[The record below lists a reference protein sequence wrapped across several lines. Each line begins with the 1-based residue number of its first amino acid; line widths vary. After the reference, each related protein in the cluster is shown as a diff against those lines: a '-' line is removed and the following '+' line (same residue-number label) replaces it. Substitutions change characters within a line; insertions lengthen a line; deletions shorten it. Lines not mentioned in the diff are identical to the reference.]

1 MEGNT
6 QVIARL
12 NTLLAGELTAI
23 DQYFIHSRMYEN
35 WGFSKL
41 FERIAHEV
49 QDETAHATALIQ
61 RILFL
66 GGTPDLSTREP
77 LKVGKTVLEMLQ
89 NDLAVELQVITALR
103 EVMSFC
109 EQVQDYVTRDILLV
123 MLKDTEDDHTHW
135 LEQQLGLIER
145 IGLQNYLQS
154 QM

>member
-1 MEGNT
+1 MKGNH
-6 QVIARL
+6 QIIAHL

-35 WGFSKL
+35 WGFTKL
-41 FERIAHEV
+41 YERIAHEV
-49 QDETAHATALIQ
+49 QDETNHATALIK

-66 GGTPDLSTREP
+66 EGTPDLSKRDT
-77 LKVGKTVLEMLQ
+77 LHIGKTVEEMLK
-89 NDLAVELQVITALR
+89 NDLALELQVVTALR
-103 EVMSFC
+103 EVMTFC
-109 EQVQDYVTRDILLV
+109 ESERDYVTREILQV

-154 QM
+154 QI